1 MKNLSLFARTV
12 CLIALLSGCRTFPEY
27 TDGAM
32 QYDKLVYG
40 SDWHFIVVPKEV
52 ERSLPPTDRLFPS
65 LPEYERLFRRA
76 EILPV
81 LKDRLSGE
89 RSPLTTADFLLECDS
104 LISALSRIDPVRDF
118 RCTSGVKKAPQIYET
133 RDRLIRQLREFR
145 KTLENP
151 AI

>member
-1 MKNLSLFARTV
+1 MKDFSFLFRIV
-12 CLIALLSGCRTFPEY
+12 CLTAILTGCRTFPDY

-32 QYDKLVYG
+32 QYDSLVYG
-40 SDWHFIVVPKEV
+40 SDWRFIVVPKEA
-52 ERSLPPTDRLFPS
+52 ERNLPPAERLFPS
-65 LPEYERLFRRA
+65 LPEYERLFRQA
-76 EILPV
+76 EVLPL
-81 LKDRLSGE
+81 LKERLLNGKT
-89 RSPLTTADFLLECDS
+89 PMTAADFLLECDS
-104 LISALSRIDPVRDF
+104 LINELSRIDPVRDF